1 MVVDEAHHLRDQ
13 TSASYRLVNALQ
25 KRFLL
30 LLSATPV
37 QNSLLELYNL
47 LTLLQPG
54 IFRTQKEFRAAYM
67 VPGKPREPVNR
78 DRLRDLM
85 RGRDGSQHTGP
96 RRPAPA
102 APPRRHHPRHT

>member
-1 MVVDEAHHLRDQ
+1 MN
-13 TSASYRLVNALQ
+13 SLQ

-54 IFRTQKEFRAAYM
+54 IFKTPKEFRFIAEL
-67 VPGKPREPVNR
+67 PKGPSGKVQ
-78 DRLRDLM
+78 RLKLVV
-85 RGRDGSQHTGP
+85 GT
-96 RRPAPA
+96 
-102 APPRRHHPRHT
+102 